1 MQEKEGKHE
10 GDVLELDDLVAGDNV
25 FFAATGITSG
35 ELLEGVRFLGE
46 DRCHTQSL
54 VMRLVFGN
62 RTLHRRGAQSREAAP
77 PPRPVELA
85 SKGEVRPESRQAE
98 ARSNEGTF
106 RLQVPESERGMK
118 VRIRPSANMMRWFTP
133 GLHVKRWL
141 LLLFVAIVM
150 ISLAVGL
157 HPARSLQRVHRL
169 PLMGRGPHPPVPAAS
184 RPCAALRSR
193 QASGSSAL
201 SFYKL
206 GQSILGPFLPGHG
219 STDRGL
225 AEQLYK
231 FRSLAKGPRVV
242 AIGGGTGLSALLR
255 GMKKYTGNIV
265 AIVTV
270 ADDGGSS
277 GRLREE
283 YRVLPPGDIRQCLT
297 ALAET
302 EPLMTELFQHRFG
315 GEGALAGHSFGN
327 LFITAMAEIT
337 GDFEHA
343 IRESGRVLA
352 VRGQIVP
359 STLRDVVL
367 CATAGSEVRVG
378 ESKVPQGVDRI
389 DRVFLEPPDAEIN
402 PEAENAILAA
412 ELIIVGPGSLYTSIL
427 PNLLIEGMVEAL
439 RASPAV
445 KVYVCNIAG
454 QPGETMGFSVSE
466 HLKTIE
472 DHVGEPPLRLRDRQ
486 QQHRARRCH
495 RRRWRRVSPESGS
508 TATRQRSSR

>member
-1 MQEKEGKHE
+1 MPRAPSSASAAACRRAIWVGEGERSVEEREGKHA
-10 GDVLELDDLVAGDNV
+10 GDVLELDDLVSGDNV

-54 VMRLVFGN
+54 VMRSYSGTARYIDAEHNLAK
-62 RTLHRRGAQSREAAP
+62 LRRR
-77 PPRPVELA
+77 RDPVELA
-85 SKGEVRPESRQAE
+85 SKGELRPIDGVDREPAPF
-98 ARSNEGTF
+98 AGTLEPKCQN
-106 RLQVPESERGMK
+106 RERGMK
-118 VRIRPSANMMRWFTP
+118 VRIRPSTNLMRWFTP

-150 ISLAVGL
+150 ISLAAGYLLRDLYSAQIHLSGWVGDLTLQFLPRLVRALLFALVGVGL
-157 HPARSLQRVHRL
+157 IV
-169 PLMGRGPHPPVPAAS
+169 
-184 RPCAALRSR
+184 
-193 QASGSSAL
+193 L

-206 GQSILGPFLPGHG
+206 GQSILGPFLPGRG
-219 STDRGL
+219 STERGL

-231 FRSLAKGPRVV
+231 YRYLAKGPRLV

-255 GMKKYTGNIV
+255 GVKKYTGNIV

-302 EPLMTELFQHRFG
+302 EPLMTELFQYRFG
-315 GEGALAGHSFGN
+315 GEGALSGHSFGN

-378 ESKVPQGVDRI
+378 ESKVPYGVEHI
-389 DRVFLEPPDAEIN
+389 DRVFLEPR
-402 PEAENAILAA
+402 
-412 ELIIVGPGSLYTSIL
+412 T
-427 PNLLIEGMVEAL
+427 
-439 RASPAV
+439 
-445 KVYVCNIAG
+445 
-454 QPGETMGFSVSE
+454 
-466 HLKTIE
+466 
-472 DHVGEPPLRLRDRQ
+472 
-486 QQHRARRCH
+486 RRSTP
-495 RRRWRRVSPESGS
+495 RRR
-508 TATRQRSSR
+508 TRSSPQS